1 MCGIFGILTKKGNNY
16 NPAFIDK
23 ILKELALLSQSRGK
37 DSSGIVFRNVAEKR
51 MDVIKGAV
59 ATKDLLKSKSF
70 KEFLN
75 SVHKGNSRK
84 EGFAAMGHARLVTNG
99 TQLRDEN
106 NQPVVKDSIMAIH
119 NGIVVNVDDL
129 WQANP
134 DLNRTY
140 EIDTEIMLALTRKYL
155 NEGLGTAR
163 SVTSAVNQA
172 FGTVAMS
179 MFFADRPE
187 VVLATNN
194 GSLYMLYNDRDLLL
208 FASEKYFL
216 QKLADIINI
225 EKIVGNY
232 TIRQVLPDTG
242 MLIDLSTFE
251 ILPFGLKE
259 EIANR
264 TSEKQEVFKIAHH
277 TIQTQKPQMEVIVEI
292 ANIHLRPEA
301 ALESSLLENN
311 WERISRL
318 KRCTKCLLPQTFP
331 FIYYDDEGVCNYCH
345 NYQIKNQPKP
355 IEKLFELVEPFRRKD
370 GQPDC
375 LVPFSGGR
383 DSTFTLHVVKN
394 VLKLNPVTFT
404 YDWGMVT
411 DLARRNIARVCGKMG
426 VENIIVSA
434 DIHWKRENI
443 RKNILAWLK
452 QPELGMIPLFMAG
465 DKYFFY
471 YTDKVKKQT
480 GIRLNI
486 WGVNPLENTDFK
498 TGFCG
503 VPPQFDKERIY
514 SLSYKRQLKLFG
526 YIGRNLATNPSLINN
541 SIWDTFGSFLSRYA
555 APKKDYYHL
564 FDYWRWDQKEIE
576 NILFNEYE
584 WETAIDT
591 KTTWRIGD
599 GTAGFYNYLYFTV
612 AGFSEYETFKSN
624 QIREGMITR
633 EEGLRLIEQEN
644 FPRYS
649 SIKWYLDII
658 GLDFKDVI
666 EAINRIPKL
675 YP

>member
-1 MCGIFGILTKKGNNY
+1 MCGIFGILTKKENDY
-16 NPAFIDK
+16 EPAVINK
-23 ILKELALLSQSRGK
+23 MLKELAFLSMSRGK
-37 DSSGIVFRNVAEKR
+37 DSSGIVFRNVMEHR

-59 ATKDLLKSKSF
+59 AAKELLKSKSY
-70 KEFLN
+70 KDLLG
-75 SVHKGNSRK
+75 SVHKGDSRK

-106 NQPVVKDSIMAIH
+106 NQPVVKDGIMAIH
-119 NGIVVNVDDL
+119 NGIVVNVDEL

-140 EIDTEIMLALTRKYL
+140 EIDTEVMLALTRNYL

-163 SVTSAVNQA
+163 AVASAVNQA
-172 FGTVAMS
+172 FGTVAIS

-194 GSLYMLYNDRDLLL
+194 GSLYTLYNDSDLLL

-232 TIRQVLPDTG
+232 TIRQVLPDKG

-259 EIANR
+259 EIAIR
-264 TSEKQEVFKIAHH
+264 KSKKQDVFEIAQHSV
-277 TIQTQKPQMEVIVEI
+277 QTHKPPMEVIVEI

-311 WERISRL
+311 WGRISHL
-318 KRCTKCLLPQTFP
+318 KRCTKCLLPETFP
-331 FIYYDDEGVCNYCH
+331 YIYYDDEGVCNYCH

-383 DSTFTLHVVKN
+383 DSTFTLHIVKN

-434 DIHWKRENI
+434 NIHWKRENI

-480 GIRLNI
+480 GIKLNI

-503 VPPQFDKERIY
+503 VPPQFDKKRIY
-514 SLSYKRQLKLFG
+514 SLSLNRQLKLFG
-526 YIGRNLATNPSLINN
+526 FIARNLVTNPSLVNN

-555 APKKDYYHL
+555 APKRDYYHM
-564 FDYWRWDQKEIE
+564 FDYWRWDQNEIE
-576 NILFNEYE
+576 KILFNEYN
-584 WETAIDT
+584 WETAVDT

-666 EAINRIPKL
+666 ETINRIPKL